1 MHTYLLA
8 GERLFTYTVSVVDPK
23 QKKIIQFY
31 KKHRRMPT
39 YTEMARLCGFASK
52 NAVAKLV
59 TRWSDDGFVEKD
71 STRHL
76 VPGPLFYRVRV
87 LGIVEAGFPTP
98 AEESDIDTVSLD
110 DFLVENKE
118 SSYMLRVKG
127 DSMIDAGIQEGDYV
141 IAERASESKVGEIV
155 IAEID
160 GGYTMKYLRR
170 DKSKQ
175 YFLEPA
181 NKTMSPIYPE
191 GELSIVAVVR
201 GVVRKY

>member
-1 MHTYLLA
+1 MM
-8 GERLFTYTVSVVDPK
+8 DPK
-23 QKKIIQFY
+23 QKKIVRFY
-31 KKHRRMPT
+31 QKHRRMPT
-39 YTEMARLCGFASK
+39 YTEMARLCGFSSK

-59 TRWSDDGFVEKD
+59 TRWNEAGFVEKD
-71 STRHL
+71 STRRL

-98 AEESDIDTVSLD
+98 SEESDIDTVSLD
-110 DFLVENKE
+110 DFLVENKDA
-118 SSYMLRVKG
+118 SYMLRVKG
-127 DSMIDAGIQEGDYV
+127 DSMIDAGIREGDYV
-141 IAERASESKVGEIV
+141 IAERTRESKVGEIV

-181 NKTMSPIYPE
+181 NKTMTPIYPE
-191 GELSIVAVVR
+191 GALSIIAVVR